1 MTPRSFA
8 CFPGTLMR
16 WNWIQKI
23 RTWRKW
29 KLQVREKQGK
39 CCWRH
44 ALDAIWLGT
53 GHYHPQSSSKCYWGT
68 QSVLFARFAISL
80 RKLSTGLAH
89 SLLKD
94 EPNYILSVCLL
105 ASNWPGLREEVND
118 KPKEQREAKPTAKIP
133 TGAGLI
139 AVETRTRRQKKY
151 GRRDS
156 GLLFASK
163 L

>member
-1 MTPRSFA
+1 MLLMQYDLERGTSIRNHPRNA
-8 CFPGTLMR
+8 
-16 WNWIQKI
+16 
-23 RTWRKW
+23 
-29 KLQVREKQGK
+29 
-39 CCWRH
+39 
-44 ALDAIWLGT
+44 T
-53 GHYHPQSSSKCYWGT
+53 GEHK
-68 QSVLFARFAISL
+68 SVLFARFAIL
-80 RKLSTGLAH
+80 VRKLSTGLAH